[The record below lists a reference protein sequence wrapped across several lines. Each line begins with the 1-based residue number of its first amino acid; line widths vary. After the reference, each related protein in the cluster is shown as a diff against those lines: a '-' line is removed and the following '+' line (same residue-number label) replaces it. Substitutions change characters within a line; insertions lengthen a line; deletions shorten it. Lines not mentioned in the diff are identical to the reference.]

1 MSSNIV
7 LSKVLSKYTSID
19 FFKEI
24 INISLY
30 PADFSITVGVNE
42 QESVPAY
49 LNTFFNDLEKTILR
63 YNHPEKNTASKF
75 IECAKSILTIR
86 NQGQGLLTYDNV
98 DQHFTAGN
106 AVVKKLIESAISER
120 ITDDNIFRQ
129 IILF

>member
-63 YNHPEKNTASKF
+63 YNHPQY
-75 IECAKSILTIR
+75 AKL
-86 NQGQGLLTYDNV
+86 V
-98 DQHFTAGN
+98 DRIFKEMEVDEQ
-106 AVVKKLIESAISER
+106 LIE
-120 ITDDNIFRQ
+120 NIEKYYNQYAMEPLRGKPFEIAKLGNDAGIYGCANM
-129 IILF
+129 IIK